1 MSHSDLDEGALRL
14 ADNVEIIEK
23 TTSFQGYFRIDRY
36 TLRHRRHD
44 GGWTAPMTREIF
56 ERGHASAVL
65 LYDPVRDEVGL
76 IEQFRP
82 GALAAG
88 WHPWLIEVVAGIIDD
103 GATPEAVAIREAHE
117 EASVTIQDLVPIC
130 TYLVTPGGSSES
142 MALYCARV
150 DAGTLGGIHG
160 LEEEGEDIRVFSVP
174 SDEAIDWIASG
185 RVVNSCA
192 IIALQ
197 WLALN
202 RQRLIALWTT

>member
-1 MSHSDLDEGALRL
+1 MGEDVD
-14 ADNVEIIEK
+14 IIEK
-23 TTSFQGYFRIDRY
+23 ITPFQGYFRIDRY

-56 ERGHASAVL
+56 ERGHAAAVL

-82 GALAAG
+82 GAWAAG

-103 GATPEAVAIREAHE
+103 GATPEDVAIREAQE
-117 EASVTIQDLVPIC
+117 EAGVAIGDLLPIC
-130 TYLVTPGGSSES
+130 KYLVTPGGSTET
-142 MALYCARV
+142 MELFCARV
-150 DAGTLGGIHG
+150 DAADLDGIHG

-174 SDEAIDWIASG
+174 ADEAIGWIASE
-185 RVVNSCA
+185 RVLNSCA

-202 RQRLIALWTT
+202 RSQLIARWTT